1 MGAKIPLVDET
12 KPPSQPQRGPSG
24 LSLQCFSIYCDCYFI
39 SVPSCH
45 FWSLSV
51 DQGTNR

>member
-24 LSLQCFSIYCDCYFI
+24 LSLQCFSFI
-39 SVPSCH
+39 VTVFSFQSH
-45 FWSLSV
+45 LAIFGLY
-51 DQGTNR
+51 Q